1 VSNDTSMWLIEMSW
15 SEALVMAVMLYQRA
29 PEGRPNKKPSRAV
42 LIPMA
47 LSSNI
52 LRVTAFE

>member
-1 VSNDTSMWLIEMSW
+1 LMWLIEMSW
-15 SEALVMAVMLYQRA
+15 SEVLVVAGMLYQRA
-29 PEGRPNKKPSRAV
+29 PEGPPNKKPSRAV